1 MGYTS
6 QKGFFFYIDSTRRF
20 ARMFICIFFHVTW
33 CLINK
38 DKLLARLQTVI
49 LITYHYGMNTVA
61 APHNT
66 LLLCVFNTWA
76 CIANKNGDLIA
87 FRSFSHIYFL
97 VEKDFFVAVKPF
109 MMTDYLLTHI
119 LLSLSTGNKNK
130 CEKIPIWETAWIY

>member
-1 MGYTS
+1 MLKLSRCKEISDVGYTS

-97 VEKDFFVAVKPF
+97 VEKDFFCCCKTFYDDRLFIDPYFTFTV
-109 MMTDYLLTHI
+109 
-119 LLSLSTGNKNK
+119 NWQQ
-130 CEKIPIWETAWIY
+130 E